1 MSWKTGLSRAAMVL
15 LLLVLPL
22 SGCFKSDT
30 PLISFFDSVAPIPEG
45 RYTYINDD
53 KTTNSVILTHDC
65 NATKLITIKADGSV
79 KISTL
84 LMAKLDKGYY
94 IVMDPDN
101 DYTLIRVNPNNFI
114 EFDGSQLGDKLLAV
128 AQSAGKNISDYGVV
142 RVTGDTSH
150 TCWFNDIDS
159 MKGAMAAL
167 ANSGTE
173 MSNGTFLVNGL
184 VIAHVYERQ

>member
-1 MSWKTGLSRAAMVL
+1 MKRINRLLAAL
-15 LLLVLPL
+15 LLLSVLAL

-30 PLISFFDSVAPIPEG
+30 PLISVFDSVTPIPEG
-45 RYTYINDD
+45 QYTYVNTD
-53 KTTNSVILTHDC
+53 KTTNSVVITHDC
-65 NATKLITIKADGSV
+65 NVTKMITIKADGSA
-79 KISTL
+79 KIDNF
-84 LMAKLDKGYY
+84 LMEKLDKGYY
-94 IVMDPDN
+94 IVMDAN
-101 DYTLIRVNPNNFI
+101 NEYTLIRVNPKNFI
-114 EFDGSQLGDKLLAV
+114 EFDGSMLGDKLLAV
-128 AQSAGKNISDYGVV
+128 AQSADKNVSDYGVV

-184 VIAHVYERQ
+184 VIARIYNRQ